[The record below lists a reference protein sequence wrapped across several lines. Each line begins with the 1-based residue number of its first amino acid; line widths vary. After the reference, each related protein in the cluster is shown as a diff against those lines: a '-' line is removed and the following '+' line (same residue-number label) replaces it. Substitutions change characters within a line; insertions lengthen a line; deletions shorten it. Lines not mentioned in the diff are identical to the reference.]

1 MIEKIGP
8 KLKIVKVQKMERE
21 RERERSIEVGEREE
35 Y

>member
-21 RERERSIEVGEREE
+21 RERERGVWR
-35 Y
+35 